1 MKCAPGRQF
10 SWCVKQTGKPQR
22 ETPSGHGTLR
32 DKMSPRGGENLLD
45 WACHD
50 DGRGRGMPERV
61 RSQKQAQRR
70 RADELRAAGKTWG
83 EVADAFRE
91 EYGVNARV
99 ALRLAHGWSQGDAAD
114 RWNERWPDDLKTFK
128 NISYWERWPAPSGY
142 TPSLDVLTK
151 LAELYECHVAELLTD
166 GADNRVSDPVY
177 RARRDVQRLPA
188 VIAPTSTNGASADIR
203 GSAHPTLDDLVA
215 HLDQADVQELARE
228 TALWS
233 AQLSASIDRR
243 ALLLKLGFALTVA
256 AAAPDGEAA
265 AAAPPT
271 FKDAAANLSGIWRS
285 EYAYYSTG
293 RAADFTDVHY
303 VAVHQQEASLSI
315 ESLPQSSGS
324 IVTMRLAVD
333 GFTATG
339 TWEERTSPT
348 GYYKGAV
355 YRGAIQLLLS
365 PSGRRMTGRWI
376 GFGKNFQ
383 INNGDWELNLES
395 RSLSQRSRAI
405 YESKL

>member
-1 MKCAPGRQF
+1 
-10 SWCVKQTGKPQR
+10 
-22 ETPSGHGTLR
+22 
-32 DKMSPRGGENLLD
+32 
-45 WACHD
+45 
-50 DGRGRGMPERV
+50 MPDRV

-70 RADELRAAGKTWG
+70 RAEALRAAGKTWG
-83 EVADAFRE
+83 EIATVFCY

-128 NISYWERWPAPSGY
+128 NISYWERWPAASGY

-151 LAELYECHVAELLTD
+151 LAQLYECHVAELLSD
-166 GADNRVSDPVY
+166 GADNRSSDPVY
-177 RARRDVQRLPA
+177 RARRDLQRLPA
-188 VIAPTSTNGASADIR
+188 VIAHASTDGASAEV
-203 GSAHPTLDDLVA
+203 GGGAHPTLDDLVA
-215 HLDQADVQELARE
+215 HLDQADVQDLARE
-228 TALWS
+228 TVLWS
-233 AQLSASIDRR
+233 AQMDPSIDRR
-243 ALLLKLGFALTVA
+243 TLLLKLGFALTVA

-265 AAAPPT
+265 AAAGAPAPT
-271 FKDAAANLSGIWRS
+271 GETANLSGIWRS

-293 RAADFTDVHY
+293 RAAEFTDVHY
-303 VAVHQQEASLSI
+303 VVVRQQDSNLSI
-315 ESLPQSSGS
+315 ESLPQASGS
-324 IVTMRLAVD
+324 VVTMHLSVD
-333 GFTATG
+333 GLTATG

-365 PSGRRMTGRWI
+365 PSGRRMSGRWI

-395 RSLSQRSRAI
+395 RSLSQRSRAV
-405 YESKL
+405 YEAKL